1 MKKTIT
7 QHTNE
12 FMRDERRFER
22 FPVEVPARVEMIH
35 GKGKD
40 RTLFTQ
46 TSDLSATGVFFPEL
60 GGMNI
65 GERVKIELYLVFEN
79 PDAIGGIHDM
89 VAMTVTGKVI
99 RSEAS
104 GTAIRFD
111 EDYQMSTR
119 KLIPVE
125 KGKGFRVGKAGKT
138 ERFQKLFRK
147 LWGEEETNLSGA
159 TPEGNNNARGAS
171 LEAPLKG

>member
-1 MKKTIT
+1 MA
-7 QHTNE
+7 NE

-22 FPVEVPARVEMIH
+22 FPVEVPARVEMIQ

-60 GGMNI
+60 VGMNI
-65 GERVKIELYLVFEN
+65 GDRVKIELYLVFEN
-79 PDAIGGIHDM
+79 PDATGGIHDM
-89 VAMTVTGKVI
+89 VSMTVTGKVI

-125 KGKGFRVGKAGKT
+125 KGKGFRVGKAGKR

-147 LWGEEETNLSGA
+147 LRGEEEETNLSGA
-159 TPEGNNNARGAS
+159 PPEGNNNAGGAS
-171 LEAPLKG
+171 FEAPLKG